1 MARSKW
7 ADSASKALDLGGR
20 AGWGAWVQL
29 LKSRPGHV
37 SLPWTGANDPLPW
50 SGDESVPPCLYSN
63 FSCRFRECLMAR
75 AELAVFTV
83 ENGIYPWADQ
93 KRAEKA

>member
-7 ADSASKALDLGGR
+7 ADSASRALGLGGR

-37 SLPWTGANDPLPW
+37 SLPWTGAKDPLPW
-50 SGDESVPPCLYSN
+50 SGDESDPRLYSN
-63 FSCRFRECLMAR
+63 FSCKFRECLMAR
-75 AELAVFTV
+75 AESATFTV
-83 ENGIYPWADQ
+83 ENGIYLWADQ
-93 KRAEKA
+93 KRAGKA